1 MPTMA
6 ASFARSVTKKGNGLT
21 HGSHRTATA
30 HYKSEADT
38 RVRLTSGWVRGA
50 HELLANRWATGV
62 STLIRSWAAR
72 GGGGGGQWAEMR
84 YRGPGRCSLFILFYF
99 LFFLFSCFSNLDFKL
114 ESIFV

>member
-62 STLIRSWAAR
+62 STLLRSWAAR
-72 GGGGGGQWAEMR
+72 GGGGEA
-84 YRGPGRCSLFILFYF
+84 RGP
-99 LFFLFSCFSNLDFKL
+99 K
-114 ESIFV
+114 